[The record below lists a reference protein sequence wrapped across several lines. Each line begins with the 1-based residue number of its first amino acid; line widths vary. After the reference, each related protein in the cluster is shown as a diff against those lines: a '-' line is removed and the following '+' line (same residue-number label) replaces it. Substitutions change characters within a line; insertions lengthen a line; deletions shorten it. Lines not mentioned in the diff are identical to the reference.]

1 MSTPATKG
9 AWDCHAH
16 VFGPYEHYPLAANRT
31 YTPPEALVQQY
42 LGLLDQMGI
51 THGVLVHP
59 SAYGNDY
66 RLLFETLQNNDRLRG
81 VIVANAENTL
91 NFTALHDRGI
101 RAARFSHRSGAGTN
115 FVGSASMDDFESLK
129 STLANANLHA
139 EVWTDCVALQDIDK
153 ILMSSPVPIVID
165 HMGGFN
171 PQNGINDQGFQKL
184 LRLLDTGHVWIKLCV
199 YRNLLNEA
207 DYDIGKPFM
216 EAMIKQN
223 PDRLVWGSDWPH
235 LRVLPTPNTP
245 DLLDL
250 LKQWAPDDLAV
261 EKILTTNPSVL
272 YN

>member
-1 MSTPATKG
+1 MNTPATKG

-91 NFTALHDRGI
+91 NFTALHGQGI

-115 FVGSASMDDFESLK
+115 FVGLSLI
-129 STLANANLHA
+129 H
-139 EVWTDCVALQDIDK
+139 I
-153 ILMSSPVPIVID
+153 
-165 HMGGFN
+165 
-171 PQNGINDQGFQKL
+171 
-184 LRLLDTGHVWIKLCV
+184 
-199 YRNLLNEA
+199 
-207 DYDIGKPFM
+207 
-216 EAMIKQN
+216 
-223 PDRLVWGSDWPH
+223 
-235 LRVLPTPNTP
+235 
-245 DLLDL
+245 
-250 LKQWAPDDLAV
+250 
-261 EKILTTNPSVL
+261 
-272 YN
+272 